1 MIPGSRYFP
10 IGLAALAAV
19 FLLASCEKAAPYL
32 DQVKKA
38 LDRETD
44 EELAARKPVAPEDI
58 PPPPAPVKMEPVVN
72 KEARVSILG
81 YHDFTDGTSISL
93 RIEAIIL
100 GCTEIS
106 LLVDQQDAAV
116 PLFDTTAIHAR
127 AAAEWAMAA

>member
-1 MIPGSRYFP
+1 MHFERTDKPRREDAQIPVFLSRIGPIFPRPLPARMIPGSRYFP
-10 IGLAALAAV
+10 IGFAALAAV

-72 KEARVSILG
+72 KEARVSIPVSATHL
-81 YHDFTDGTSISL
+81 TPPTK
-93 RIEAIIL
+93 R
-100 GCTEIS
+100 
-106 LLVDQQDAAV
+106 
-116 PLFDTTAIHAR
+116 
-127 AAAEWAMAA
+127 